1 MVTTYSTE
9 AQPALNTIPARK
21 VDGSKWG
28 ARMRRYRATVTLAAQ
43 GIGDDVVLF
52 RVPAGSLFAFG
63 VVNASATLGVTATV
77 AVGTAGATGK
87 YRAAATF
94 TTPNAPTLFG
104 LNAAVAADSLA
115 ADEDVLLTVAAAA
128 LPGAGTLVVDMYF
141 SNG

>member
-9 AQPALNTIPARK
+9 AQPALNTVPARK

-28 ARMRRYRATVTLAAQ
+28 ARLRRYRATINLAAQ

-63 VVNASATLGVTATV
+63 VLNASATLGITATI
-77 AVGTAGATGK
+77 AIGIAGAAGK

-94 TTPNAPTLFG
+94 TTPNAPTPFG
-104 LNAAVAADSLA
+104 ANAAVAADALP
-115 ADEDVLLTVAAAA
+115 ADEDVVLTVAAAA
-128 LPGAGTLVVDMYF
+128 LPGAGALVVDMYF

>member
-1 MVTTYSTE
+1 MVTTFSTE
-9 AQPALNTIPARK
+9 ATLALNTIPARK

-28 ARMRRYRATVTLAAQ
+28 ARMRRYRATVILAAQ

-63 VVNASATLGVTATV
+63 VLNTSATLGGVATI
-77 AVGTAGATGK
+77 AIGITGTTGK

-94 TTPNAPTLFG
+94 TTPNVPTTFG
-104 LNAAVAADSLA
+104 VNAAVAAGALA
-115 ADEDVLLTVAAAA
+115 ADEDVRLTVAAAA